1 MSDFRLP
8 PTPIITGKPQG
19 QPVPRPVTTNT
30 PPVTGEKSFRE
41 MLGQAVQSQTRLTLS
56 KHAMHRAEQRG
67 IPLSDADMDRM
78 NSAIDKARDKGVT
91 DTLVFMNNA
100 AFIVNVPSKVVVT
113 VVDGNEAQ
121 ENIFTNI
128 NGAVIL

>member
-8 PTPIITGKPQG
+8 VAPIITGNPGKQT
-19 QPVPRPVTTNT
+19 VSK
-30 PPVTGEKSFRE
+30 PVTGKIPEKSFRE
-41 MLGQAVQSQTRLTLS
+41 LLGQAVEQKQQLTLS
-56 KHAMHRAEQRG
+56 KHAMHRVGQRG
-67 IPLSDADMDRM
+67 IELSESDLERM
-78 NSAIDKARDKGVT
+78 GKAVDKAGDKGVT

-113 VVDGNEAQ
+113 VVDGSEAQ
-121 ENIFTNI
+121 ENVFTNI